1 MSEYTHG
8 LPQESYGGY
17 RPDEE
22 ALERAWSRPPGWRG
36 PLMVVNHRT
45 VGRRFIVT
53 GIIFLILGGI
63 QALMM
68 RTQLAQPELDLISTE
83 LFQQL
88 FSMHGTTMV
97 FLFAVPIFEGV
108 AMYLIPLM
116 VGARDMSMPRLSAFG
131 YWLYLIAG
139 VTLFTSFFLGV
150 APDAGW
156 FAHAPL
162 SSDRSFTPQMGM
174 DVWATAISLLEISAL
189 AAAVEI
195 VVTILKM
202 RAPGMSLSR
211 MPVLVWAMLVM
222 AMMIIVAMPAALLAS
237 ITVAM
242 DRMAGTHFFNAAMGG
257 DPVLYKH
264 LFWFFGHPE
273 VYIIFVPALGVVAM
287 VLMAMVRRPIMGYT
301 LVNMALVAMGL
312 LSFGLWAHHFFAVG
326 LPPIV
331 LSFFAV
337 ASVLVAIPSGIHIFS
352 FLATTW
358 YGRPRFKAPFLFL
371 LGFVLVFMA
380 GGVTGIMLAAV
391 PVNLQVHDSYF
402 VVAHLHYVL
411 IGGAVFPLFAG
422 LYYWFPKITGYML
435 NERIGRWQFW
445 LMLIGMNM
453 TFFIQH
459 HLGLTGM
466 SRRIQPYSNDMGWGT
481 LNLISTIGSYI
492 LAIGIFL
499 FVVNVFV
506 SRRQGQPAGNDPWG
520 GPTLEWATT
529 SPPPKFNW
537 LYLPVVRARYPLWE
551 EPQAPAGRETA
562 ADRAIRLLPQFDD
575 TVRETWGTD
584 AITAEPESRID
595 LPGPSIWPLLAAL
608 SVSVA
613 FIGLLWSFWFVPIG
627 AFLFYLSMIGWHWPF
642 NKELAT

>member
-1 MSEYTHG
+1 MNQSAGIPREDH
-8 LPQESYGGY
+8 GGY
-17 RPDEE
+17 RPDERS
-22 ALERAWSRPPGWRG
+22 LDRAWSRPPGFLGR
-36 PLMVVNHRT
+36 LMEVNHKS
-45 VGRRFIVT
+45 VGIRFLVT
-53 GIIFLILGGI
+53 GIVFMILGGI

-68 RTQLAQPELDLISTE
+68 RTQLIQPEMDLISAE
-83 LFQQL
+83 FYSQL
-88 FSMHGTTMV
+88 FSMHGTTMM

-139 VTLFTSFFLGV
+139 VTLFVSFFAGV

-162 SSDRSFTPQMGM
+162 SSDRNFTPSMGM
-174 DVWATAISLLEISAL
+174 DVWSTAISLLEISAL

-195 VVTILKM
+195 IVTVFKM
-202 RAPGMSLSR
+202 RAPGMTLSR

-222 AMMIIVAMPAALLAS
+222 AFMIVVAMPAVLLAS
-237 ITVAM
+237 LAIAM

-287 VLMAMVRRPIMGYT
+287 VLMAMVRRPIIGYT
-301 LVNMALVAMGL
+301 LVTMALVAMGV

-331 LSFFAV
+331 MSFFAV
-337 ASVLVAIPSGIHIFS
+337 ASVMVAIPSAIHIFS

-358 YGRPRFKAPFLFL
+358 YGKPVFRAPFLFL

-380 GGVTGIMLAAV
+380 GGVTGVMLAAV
-391 PVNLQVHDSYF
+391 PVNVQVHDSYF

-422 LYYWFPKITGYML
+422 LYYWVPKITGRML
-435 NERIGRWQFW
+435 SERIGRWQFW
-445 LMLIGMNM
+445 LMFIGMNM

-466 SRRIQPYSNDMGWGT
+466 SRRIDTYTADMGWTT

-492 LAIGIFL
+492 LGIGIVL
-499 FVVNVFV
+499 FVVNFIW
-506 SRRQGQPAGNDPWG
+506 SLRRGEPAGEDPWG
-520 GPTLEWATT
+520 GPTLEWSMP
-529 SPPPKFNW
+529 SPPPGYNF
-537 LYLPVVRARYPLWE
+537 LYLPVIRSRYPMWE
-551 EPQAPAGRETA
+551 PPQAPAGSDTA
-562 ADRAIRLLPQFDD
+562 ADRGLRTLPQFDD
-575 TVRETWGTD
+575 SVRETWGTSLI
-584 AITAEPESRID
+584 AGEPESRVT

-608 SVSVA
+608 SASVA
-613 FIGLLWSFWFVPIG
+613 FVGLLWSFWAVPIG

>member
-1 MSEYTHG
+1 MNRTAGIHREDYLGH
-8 LPQESYGGY
+8 E
-17 RPDEE
+17 PDKE
-22 ALERAWSRPPGWRG
+22 ALERAWDRPPGIRG
-36 PLMVVNHRT
+36 ALMVVNHRT
-45 VGRRFIVT
+45 VGRRFLVT
-53 GIIFLILGGI
+53 GIIFMLLGGI

-68 RTQLAQPELDLISTE
+68 RTQLAQPELDLISAE
-83 LFQQL
+83 MFQQL
-88 FSMHGTTMV
+88 FSMHGTTMM

-116 VGARDMSMPRLSAFG
+116 IGARDMSMPRLSAFG

-139 VTLFTSFFLGV
+139 ITLFTSFFLGV

-174 DVWATAISLLEISAL
+174 DVWATAIGLLEISAL

-202 RAPGMSLSR
+202 RAPGMTLSR

-222 AMMIIVAMPAALLAS
+222 ALMIIVAMPAVLLAS
-237 ITVAM
+237 IAVAM
-242 DRMAGTHFFNAAMGG
+242 DRLGGTQFFNAAMGG

-287 VLMAMVRRPIMGYT
+287 VLMAMVRRPIIGYT
-301 LVNMALVAMGL
+301 LVTMALVAMGV

-331 LSFFAV
+331 MSFFAV
-337 ASVLVAIPSGIHIFS
+337 ASVMVAIPSAIHIFS
-352 FLATTW
+352 FLATSW
-358 YGRPRFKAPFLFL
+358 YGRPRFDSPFLFL
-371 LGFVLVFMA
+371 IGFVLIFMA
-380 GGVTGIMLAAV
+380 GGVTGVMLAAV

-422 LYYWFPKITGYML
+422 LFYWFPKITGRML
-435 NERIGRWQFW
+435 DERLGRWQFW
-445 LMLIGMNM
+445 LMFIGMNV

-466 SRRIQPYSNDMGWGT
+466 SRRIQTYSADTGWGT
-481 LNLISTIGSYI
+481 LNMISTIGSYI
-492 LAIGIFL
+492 LAAGIFL
-499 FVVNVFV
+499 FVINFIITM
-506 SRRQGQPAGNDPWG
+506 RRGRQAEADPWG
-520 GPTLEWATT
+520 GPTLEWSLP
-529 SPPPKFNW
+529 SPPPSYNW
-537 LYLPVVRARYPLWE
+537 HYLPVIRSRYPMWE
-551 EPQAPAGRETA
+551 APQAPDGVDTA
-562 ADRAIRLLPQFDD
+562 ADRGIRALPQFDD
-575 TVRETWGTD
+575 SFRETWGTS
-584 AITAEPESRID
+584 IISAEPESRVD
-595 LPGPSIWPLLAAL
+595 LPGPTIWPLLAAL
-608 SVSVA
+608 SVAVA
-613 FIGLLWSFWFVPIG
+613 FIGLMWTFWAVPAG

>member
-1 MSEYTHG
+1 MNRTTGVHQENYQGYT
-8 LPQESYGGY
+8 
-17 RPDEE
+17 PDKE
-22 ALERAWSRPPGWRG
+22 ALERAWDRPPGIRG
-36 PLMVVNHRT
+36 TLMVVNHRT
-45 VGRRFIVT
+45 VGRRFLTT
-53 GIIFLILGGI
+53 GIIFMILGGI

-68 RTQLAQPELDLISTE
+68 RTQLAQPELDVISAE

-88 FSMHGTTMV
+88 FSMHGTTMM

-139 VTLFTSFFLGV
+139 VTLFTAFFLGV

-195 VVTILKM
+195 VVTTLKM
-202 RAPGMSLSR
+202 RAPGMTLSR

-222 AMMIIVAMPAALLAS
+222 AMMIIVAMPAVLLAS
-237 ITVAM
+237 ITIAM
-242 DRMAGTHFFNAAMGG
+242 DRMAGTHFFNASMGG

-287 VLMAMVRRPIMGYT
+287 VLMAMVRRPIIGYT
-301 LVNMALVAMGL
+301 LVTMALVAMGV

-331 LSFFAV
+331 MSFFAV
-337 ASVLVAIPSGIHIFS
+337 ASVMVAIPSGIHIFS
-352 FLATTW
+352 FLATSW
-358 YGRPRFKAPFLFL
+358 YGRPRFDTPFLFL
-371 LGFVLVFMA
+371 IGFVLIFMA
-380 GGVTGIMLAAV
+380 GGVTGVMLAAV

-422 LYYWFPKITGYML
+422 LYYWYPKITGRML
-435 NERIGRWQFW
+435 NERLGRWQFW
-445 LMLIGMNM
+445 LMFIGMNV

-466 SRRIQPYSNDMGWGT
+466 SRRIQTYSADTGWGT
-481 LNLISTIGSYI
+481 LNMISTIGSYI
-492 LAIGIFL
+492 LGIGIFL
-499 FVVNVFV
+499 FVVNVIV
-506 SRRQGQPAGNDPWG
+506 TRRNGKKAEADPWG
-520 GPTLEWATT
+520 GPTLEWALP
-529 SPPPKFNW
+529 SPPPSYNW
-537 LYLPVVRARYPLWE
+537 HYLPVVRSRYPMWE
-551 EPQAPAGRETA
+551 APQAPEGVDTA
-562 ADRAIRLLPQFDD
+562 ADRGIRGLPQFDD
-575 TVRETWGTD
+575 SVRETWGTS
-584 AITAEPESRID
+584 IISAEPESRVD

-608 SVSVA
+608 SVAVA
-613 FIGLLWSFWFVPIG
+613 FIGLMWSFWAVPIG

>member
-1 MSEYTHG
+1 MVASTR
-8 LPQESYGGY
+8 L
-17 RPDEE
+17 
-22 ALERAWSRPPGWRG
+22 AWSAHGGEPPDG
-36 PLMVVNHRT
+36 RT
-45 VGRRFIVT
+45 AIHSHP

-326 LPPIV
+326 RPPIV

-337 ASVLVAIPSGIHIFS
+337 ASVLVAIPSGIRIFS

-584 AITAEPESRID
+584 AITAEPESRVD